1 MLLFEQNLVIKS
13 SLLTVFAG
21 FLLHKRVIK
30 LLQATG
36 MIVEYNPF
44 HNGHL
49 YHLQQARKRTQA
61 DVLIAVMSGNYL
73 QRGEPAI
80 IDKWQRTKAA
90 LINGVD
96 LVVEL
101 PLATAVEPADRFAQ
115 GALAILSQ
123 LGCSALAFG
132 TENEQIDY
140 QAIGQRLAT
149 LPTRHAYFRDYK
161 QTYATQLNQ
170 YYQDTLNLN
179 SDAPNHLLALSYA
192 TSNAKLAKPLKLIPI
207 ARSGAQY
214 LDQEL
219 NGSAI
224 ASATSIR
231 HLVTAANFSHAALEK
246 VVPAATYQSLTTQ
259 PIMNWATLFPYLKYK
274 VESSS
279 LFELGQI
286 YQMTEGLEYRFK
298 KVVHQTANFSE
309 LLRALKSKRYT
320 YTRLQRL
327 CLYVLLNIKQTEI
340 TTTLERSY
348 IRLLG
353 FNKKGQAYL
362 HQVKQD
368 LEVPLISRVDQ
379 EVGGENG
386 LLALEVK
393 ADWLYEQQSGC
404 AQDFGRSPIRV

>member
-1 MLLFEQNLVIKS
+1 M
-13 SLLTVFAG
+13 
-21 FLLHKRVIK
+21 
-30 LLQATG
+30 LQATG

-61 DVLIAVMSGNYL
+61 DVLVAVMSGNYL
-73 QRGEPAI
+73 QRGEPAV

-90 LINGVD
+90 LANGVD

-115 GALAILSQ
+115 GALAILSL

-140 QAIGQRLAT
+140 QAIGQKLAA
-149 LPTRHAYFRDYK
+149 LPARHTYFRDYK

-170 YYQDTLNLN
+170 YYRDTLNLN
-179 SDAPNHLLALSYA
+179 IDTPNQLLALSYA
-192 TSNAKLAKPLKLIPI
+192 TSNAKLPRPLKLIPI
-207 ARSGAQY
+207 ARSGSQY

-224 ASATSIR
+224 ASATAIR
-231 HLVTAANFSHAALEK
+231 HLITAVDFSHADLEK
-246 VVPAATYQSLTTQ
+246 VVPNETYQSIVTQ
-259 PIMNWATLFPYLKYK
+259 PVMNWTAFFPYLKYK

-298 KVVHQTANFSE
+298 KVVHQTTNFSE

-320 YTRLQRL
+320 YTRLQRV
-327 CLYVLLNIKQTEI
+327 CLYILLNIKQTEI
-340 TTTLERSY
+340 MTTLERPY

-353 FNKKGQAYL
+353 FNEKGQAYL
-362 HQVKQD
+362 HQIKQD
-368 LEVPLISRVDQ
+368 LKVPLISRVDQ

-393 ADWLYEQQSGC
+393 ADWLYEQQTGR
-404 AQDFGRSPIRV
+404 AQDFGRSPLRV